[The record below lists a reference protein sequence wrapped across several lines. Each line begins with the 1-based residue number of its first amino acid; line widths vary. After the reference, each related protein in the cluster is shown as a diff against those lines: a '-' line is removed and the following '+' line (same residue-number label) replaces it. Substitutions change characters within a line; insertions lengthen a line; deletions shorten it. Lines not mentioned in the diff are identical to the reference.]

1 MLPGALL
8 LDCCQKRVQFQR
20 NDAFQFVGKNLSNC
34 GDSFVLSKYKPM
46 SALDRSNRWLG
57 NSRSPH
63 ADQINRANFRIVA
76 SAGQHKRG
84 NVCRNPTPATNESQ
98 LADRGKVMDDAVSGN
113 DRSVVDVNV
122 PAEQHSVDK
131 KRMVKDVTVVG
142 NMRVGHQH
150 VSVAN
155 ARPVIFLFGASTDG
169 DSLTKEIVIAD
180 FDSSVSV
187 NAEADILRLA
197 TDHTVWPEAVPLANE
212 NFAQDDHV
220 TVKLRA
226 VADRNVWADDT
237 EGANFDIVTN
247 SGGLMHV

>member
-1 MLPGALL
+1 LFPGTLL

-20 NDAFQFVGKNLSNC
+20 NDAFQFVSKNLSNF
-34 GDSFVLSKYKPM
+34 GDSFVLSKYKPV

-76 SAGQHKRG
+76 SASQHKRR
-84 NVCRNPTPATNESQ
+84 NVCRNPAAATNKSQ

-131 KRMVKDVTVVG
+131 KRMVKDVAVVG

-187 NAEADILRLA
+187 SAEADILRLA

>member
-76 SAGQHKRG
+76 SASQHKRR
-84 NVCRNPTPATNESQ
+84 NVCRNPAAATNKSQ

-122 PAEQHSVDK
+122 PAEQHAVDK
-131 KRMVKDVTVVG
+131 KRVVKDVAVVG

-150 VSVAN
+150 VSAAN
-155 ARPVIFLFGASTDG
+155 ARPVVFLFGASADG

-180 FDSSVSV
+180 FDSSIGVCS
-187 NAEADILRLA
+187 EADILRFA
-197 TDHTVWPEAVPLANE
+197 ADHTVWPEAVSLADE
-212 NFAQDDHV
+212 NFAQDGHV
-220 TVKLRA
+220 AVKLRA
-226 VADRNVWADDT
+226 VADGNVRTDDA
-237 EGANFDIVTN
+237 ERANFDIVTD
-247 SGGLMHV
+247 SSGLMHV